1 MGHAATSAG
10 KKHEGLWPDGDATT
24 RLRGSIGGRGRSQCY
39 GDDQTRYLHPCT
51 EIGLEEVAKMRKA
64 RVYCVLSRC
73 RLFAQMETHQRSHPF
88 STAADKHVPVNI
100 ERFFGFLSK
109 HVSDMQKYP
118 FILRNILPPASV
130 LFVFHPDAIALSSLH
145 AVDLLASDVGGGARR
160 GSRKM
165 ARVGKMKNER
175 EGVKMEQVGMKRK
188 EGAPCDQTEVPS
200 SPA

>member
-24 RLRGSIGGRGRSQCY
+24 RLRGSIGGRGRSRCY
-39 GDDQTRYLHPCT
+39 GDDQTRYLHPCA

-73 RLFAQMETHQRSHPF
+73 RLFGNTSTFTSF

-118 FILRNILPPASV
+118 LILRNILPPASV
-130 LFVFHPDAIALSSLH
+130 CLCFIQTPSYSPLSTPWTCSRQTW
-145 AVDLLASDVGGGARR
+145 GGGGTTRLKED
-160 GSRKM
+160 GES
-165 ARVGKMKNER
+165 GENEER
-175 EGVKMEQVGMKRK
+175 ERGCEDGAGGDEE
-188 EGAPCDQTEVPS
+188 EGGSTV
-200 SPA
+200 